1 MHNAVIA
8 KSALSVA
15 GLALAVQFP
24 SAAGAAPTYR
34 PSGAAALRT
43 SPAQHAARNRHGRR
57 HAAAQSPFQHVI
69 VIVQENR
76 TVDNLFQFFPGAD
89 TLANNEGTSSPY
101 AVIDGSQ
108 YALSADSIN
117 VPFDP
122 GHSHKTSFVNEY
134 DNGYSDGWFNEN
146 YACSVQG
153 GKNCVNYQPK
163 YGKYGLDLSYVAQ
176 SSAQPYYDIGNQFIL
191 GDEVYQ
197 ANEGP
202 SFPAHQYLI
211 AAQSGGAQ
219 TGSTWG
225 YAENTTQAGDYSCS
239 NTKKTFPQVNIAT
252 QYPGVEQLGYTCAN
266 YTTIMDELDQAGLSW
281 KYYTHSTS
289 SLWAAPMSISHIYK
303 GADAADVI
311 APETNVLG
319 DIANCNLPAVSFVT
333 PAMAN
338 SDHPFGTTSS
348 GPYWPASIINA
359 VGESGPSSCN
369 YWQNTAVIVT
379 WDDWGGGYDS
389 KPPVPSNILPPFAG
403 DPNEYGYR
411 TPLLVVSAYDAPQ
424 TQWNAQ
430 FPHVDHTVRT
440 NMSIL
445 HFIEDL
451 YGLAQLTALDA
462 GTDDLFADFCFT
474 CQPNGFTPI
483 NMAGHSF
490 QSGEYFR
497 DPRPDIDG

>member
-34 PSGAAALRT
+34 PTGAAALRT
-43 SPAQHAARNRHGRR
+43 LPAQHAARNRHGRR

-76 TVDNLFQFFPGAD
+76 TVDNLFQFFPGAN
-89 TLANNEGTSSPY
+89 TLANEEGTIAPY
-101 AVIDGSQ
+101 ATIDGTNYPLAAQ
-108 YALSADSIN
+108 NIN

-122 GHSHKTSFVNEY
+122 GHSHGSFVKEF
-134 DNGYSDGWFNEN
+134 DNGQSDGWAADG
-146 YACSVQG
+146 YSCPA
-153 GKNCVNYQPK
+153 KNP
-163 YGKYGLDLSYVAQ
+163 GLDCKNYGANDIAYVNQ
-176 SSAQPYYDIGNQFIL
+176 SSVQPYYDIGNQFIL
-191 GDEVYQ
+191 ADEAFQ

-219 TGSTWG
+219 AASTWG
-225 YAENTTQAGDYSCS
+225 YSENNAQNGNYSCS
-239 NTKKTFPQVNIAT
+239 NKSKTFVRINMTTP
-252 QYPGVEQLGYTCAN
+252 YPGVEGSTTTPCGN

-281 KYYTHSTS
+281 KYYTHSLT
-289 SLWAAPMSISHIYK
+289 SLWAAPMSISHIYG
-303 GADAADVI
+303 GADAAKVVS
-311 APETNVLG
+311 PETSVLT

-333 PAMAN
+333 PAMVN
-338 SDHPFGTTSS
+338 SDHPYGTTAA
-348 GPYWPASIINA
+348 GPYWPASIVNA
-359 VGESGPSSCN
+359 IGASGPSSCN

-379 WDDWGGGYDS
+379 WDDWGGWYDS
-389 KPPVPSNILPPFAG
+389 APPVPQNVTDPWAG
-403 DPNEYGYR
+403 DPYEYGYR
-411 TPLLVVSAYDAPQ
+411 TPMLIVSAYDTPQ
-424 TQWNAQ
+424 TQNSQ

-451 YGLAQLTALDA
+451 YGISQLTALDA
-462 GTDDLFADFCFT
+462 TSDDLFGDFCFT

-483 NMAGHSF
+483 NMNGYTFAGK
-490 QSGEYFR
+490 YFR